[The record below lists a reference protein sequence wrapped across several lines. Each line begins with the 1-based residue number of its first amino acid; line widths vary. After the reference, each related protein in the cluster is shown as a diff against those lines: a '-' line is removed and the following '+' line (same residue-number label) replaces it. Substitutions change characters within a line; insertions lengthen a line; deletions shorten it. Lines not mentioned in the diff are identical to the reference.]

1 MGGRG
6 KKKATKKLTIVAGFH
21 MSQTTPMMDYVGNT
35 DPDSFVQVFFCSNGP
50 GILFRWLDV

>member
-6 KKKATKKLTIVAGFH
+6 EKKATKELTTVARFH

-35 DPDSFVQVFFCSNGP
+35 DPDSFVRFSSFC
-50 GILFRWLDV
+50 